1 MIAPN
6 LTHWKKFRK
15 LCCPRWK
22 KHSKNFSVYVILNV
36 LQYLSQILNCD
47 LSENVSMLWSA
58 KQVTFDQTRKPLRFH
73 QRAWNYE
80 VNVCQFCHDSGYQ
93 SALYLTFFPLQS
105 FTDNKHHNCLV
116 ILQHQAEE
124 FGVEPQE
131 LANMS
136 QAELTLR
143 TSSDQ
148 SLLSTRHKRKG
159 ASRGKVVDSMNFIS

>member
-93 SALYLTFFPLQS
+93 SALYLTFFFPFSHLQIINTIIVWLFFS
-105 FTDNKHHNCLV
+105 IKQRNLV
-116 ILQHQAEE
+116 
-124 FGVEPQE
+124 
-131 LANMS
+131 
-136 QAELTLR
+136 
-143 TSSDQ
+143 
-148 SLLSTRHKRKG
+148 LSHK
-159 ASRGKVVDSMNFIS
+159 N

>member
-1 MIAPN
+1 MI
-6 LTHWKKFRK
+6 LGTS
-15 LCCPRWK
+15 L
-22 KHSKNFSVYVILNV
+22 
-36 LQYLSQILNCD
+36 
-47 LSENVSMLWSA
+47 
-58 KQVTFDQTRKPLRFH
+58 
-73 QRAWNYE
+73 
-80 VNVCQFCHDSGYQ
+80 
-93 SALYLTFFPLQS
+93 LYISLFFPLQS